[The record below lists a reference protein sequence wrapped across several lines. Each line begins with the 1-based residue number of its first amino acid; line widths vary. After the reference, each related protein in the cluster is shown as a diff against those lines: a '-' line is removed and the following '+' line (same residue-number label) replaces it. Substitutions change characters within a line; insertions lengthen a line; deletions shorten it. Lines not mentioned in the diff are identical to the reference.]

1 MIFVLVMISTQFDTS
16 FDNKFDLFFKRMHN
30 SLKKDNINIII
41 SQSKICHH
49 LKKSFLEI
57 FFVSLMMGW
66 SSLDFCELMP
76 LQLSQVL

>member
-1 MIFVLVMISTQFDTS
+1 MKISTQFDTS

-57 FFVSLMMGW
+57 FFVSLMMG